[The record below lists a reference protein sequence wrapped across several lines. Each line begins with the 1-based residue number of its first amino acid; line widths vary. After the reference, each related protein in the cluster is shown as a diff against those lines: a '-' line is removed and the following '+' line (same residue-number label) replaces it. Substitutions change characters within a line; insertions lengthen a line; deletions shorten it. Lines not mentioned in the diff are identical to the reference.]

1 MRRLIS
7 WATATSILTALL
19 TALVVGPTATPA
31 SAAAPGGN
39 TSAGPQ
45 QNCVVVVDKL
55 RPGQQVSDIL
65 QTRCST
71 DPAFSALI
79 CGDPLVRMYE
89 NLNYGGYGYTFCGG
103 YGTCDA
109 AGYGF
114 RDMGGFGNNILSS
127 FKVYDACKFVRIY
140 DSTGFG
146 NLMVTYYGNRSYVGD
161 QYNDRT
167 SSFRISA

>member
-1 MRRLIS
+1 MRRIIS
-7 WATATSILTALL
+7 WSMAASILATLFTAM
-19 TALVVGPTATPA
+19 VVGPAATPA
-31 SAAAPGGN
+31 NAAALVPN
-39 TSAGPQ
+39 Q
-45 QNCVVVVDKL
+45 RNCVVVLDKL
-55 RPGQQVSDIL
+55 HPGQQVSDVL
-65 QTRCST
+65 ETSCATGTAS
-71 DPAFSALI
+71 SALI
-79 CGDPLVRMYE
+79 CSDPLVRMFE

-140 DSTGFG
+140 DSVNFG

-167 SSFRISA
+167 SSFRVSA